1 MQSMMESESSES
13 SRWRL
18 SVLRLLWAVETLDA
32 ASGED
37 GLGEAVVVG
46 EAGVVGDAGSGGMRS
61 GVGESLSAGLFDSGL
76 DAGCAMRGWA
86 LCSMRFCDPDADCR
100 ACRDAAVSMA
110 RSALCDLVVGLPWSR
125 RRWRLVVLLWTM
137 LVVFPE
143 EWMLLSVVMAVVL
156 VACNCIV
163 WAWAG
168 GASPAVVGVLCC
180 VVVAVWAWTELL
192 SLGVVWLG
200 RCGAVDEAT
209 TIGRGGRCWVSSWMV
224 RCRTAR
230 PSSRDA
236 AGGGASWSTS
246 MYSVFSF
253 GTDRRC

>member
-37 GLGEAVVVG
+37 GLGEAV
-46 EAGVVGDAGSGGMRS
+46 VVGDAGSGGMRS

-110 RSALCDLVVGLPWSR
+110 RSALCDLVVGLHWSR
-125 RRWRLVVLLWTM
+125 LRWRLVLLLWTM
-137 LVVFPE
+137 LVVFSE
-143 EWMLLSVVMAVVL
+143 EGMLLSVVIAVLL
-156 VACNCIV
+156 VACNCTV
-163 WAWAG
+163 
-168 GASPAVVGVLCC
+168 
-180 VVVAVWAWTELL
+180 
-192 SLGVVWLG
+192 
-200 RCGAVDEAT
+200 
-209 TIGRGGRCWVSSWMV
+209 
-224 RCRTAR
+224 
-230 PSSRDA
+230 
-236 AGGGASWSTS
+236 
-246 MYSVFSF
+246 
-253 GTDRRC
+253 